1 MQIFSELSPQSSF
14 QEKIDVDFGIEIYM
28 RSIRAE
34 TVIFYCFSADTH
46 LHFALSAAFS
56 FIRTPKSL
64 HILHKIL
71 HILHPCTDFHIFG
84 FNNCEM
90 HLYGAG
96 QV

>member
-64 HILHKIL
+64 HILH
-71 HILHPCTDFHIFG
+71 PCTDFHIFG

-90 HLYGAG
+90 HLYGVG